1 MITAIA
7 ETPAP
12 SQSLIHTK
20 ISQYVVIVA
29 TLAVLLGCTVVG
41 GFCVCCVERHSK
53 CLQRQ
58 SKSPDDAPSSHE

>member
-29 TLAVLLGCTVVG
+29 TLAALLGCTVVG

-53 CLQRQ
+53 CSQRQ
-58 SKSPDDAPSSHE
+58 SKNQADATSSHE